1 MKNIM
6 IKVCGMRDVENI
18 RSVAELG
25 VDMIGFV
32 FWKDSPRYV
41 SMMSS
46 GAGIM
51 PDYAGDNG
59 RCVNGGVKKVG
70 VFVDGMPQDIV
81 TRVYNYGL
89 TTCSCTAVK
98 VR

>member
-18 RSVAELG
+18 RAVAALG

-41 SMMSS
+41 SMMSQCWQRYKES
-46 GAGIM
+46 G
-51 PDYAGDNG
+51 
-59 RCVNGGVKKVG
+59 C
-70 VFVDGMPQDIV
+70 
-81 TRVYNYGL
+81 L
-89 TTCSCTAVK
+89 C
-98 VR
+98 